1 MSFVGGKLKL
11 KGGADVSGVKKK
23 KKKKQPTEIIAS
35 EADVAKKIVA
45 DSAAAAQEGA
55 PPSSEEGD
63 PSSAPAGEDR
73 RTEAE
78 KRFEAH
84 LAKYEEARLKK
95 AATKSHRE
103 RVKEMNEKL
112 STLTEHHDLP
122 RISYSYM

>member
-11 KGGADVSGVKKK
+11 KGGTDLPGVKKK
-23 KKKKQPTEIIAS
+23 KKKKQPTEILAAESNGEKETAAEGAAKEAARQS
-35 EADVAKKIVA
+35 EGGSG
-45 DSAAAAQEGA
+45 SAAA
-55 PPSSEEGD
+55 P
-63 PSSAPAGEDR
+63 APAAEDR

-84 LAKYEEARLKK
+84 LAKFEDARLKK
-95 AATKSHRE
+95 AAAKSHRE

-122 RISYSYM
+122 RISYSVM

>member
-11 KGGADVSGVKKK
+11 KGGTDLLGVKKK
-23 KKKKQPTEIIAS
+23 KKKKQPTEIVAA
-35 EADVAKKIVA
+35 EADGAKEIAAEDAAAKEAAPPAEGVSG
-45 DSAAAAQEGA
+45 SAAA
-55 PPSSEEGD
+55 
-63 PSSAPAGEDR
+63 EDR

-84 LAKYEEARLKK
+84 LAKFEEARLKK
-95 AATKSHRE
+95 AAAKSHRE